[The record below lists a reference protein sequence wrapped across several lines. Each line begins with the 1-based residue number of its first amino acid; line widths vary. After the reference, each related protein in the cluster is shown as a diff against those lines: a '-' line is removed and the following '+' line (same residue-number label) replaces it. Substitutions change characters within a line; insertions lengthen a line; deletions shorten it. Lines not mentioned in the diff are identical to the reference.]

1 MMSGNQ
7 KKQSLEERIL
17 STIID
22 AMLDAKQDLS
32 DSQVPDWSRILIN
45 SCRRRRF
52 GTDRSPFVT
61 SC

>member
-1 MMSGNQ
+1 MNGKEKNQ
-7 KKQSLEERIL
+7 TPEERIL

-22 AMLDAKQDLS
+22 AMLDAKKELTERP
-32 DSQVPDWSRILIN
+32 VLDWSRILMD

-52 GTDRSPFVT
+52 GTDQSPFVT